1 MAFATGITIVG
12 AGPFGLSVAAH
23 LRARG
28 LQFRIIGNP
37 MQSWRNKM
45 PKDMLLKS
53 AGFSSSLSDPN
64 QIFTLRDFCSAEG
77 VPYRDVDHPIPLE
90 TFVSYG
96 LAFQQ
101 RFVPDVEDERL
112 VELTGCPGGFEL
124 KLESGTSFKSQK
136 VVVAV
141 GIDYFR
147 RLPEPLAVLPR
158 TFCTHS
164 ADHRDLDGFK
174 GRDVAVIGGGSSAS
188 DLAILLHEAGANVQ
202 LIARQPSIHFGG
214 PWAGGE
220 KGRPLWKRIR
230 APISGIGPGWRSL
243 IFTDAPWIYRYLP
256 EDLRVR
262 FAAKFLGPSGGW
274 FMKERAK
281 GVPFLLNHQIR
292 GAEIAGD
299 QVRLH
304 LSAPEGLERSISV
317 DHVIAATGYKVDVQR
332 LPFLN
337 PVISQQL
344 ALAGQS
350 PRLSRHFESSVPGLY
365 FIGAISATTFGP
377 SMRFVAGARF
387 TSRTLADHLTQ
398 SAGLATDTAPHEGV
412 TELSV

>member
-1 MAFATGITIVG
+1 MAFGTGVTVVG
-12 AGPFGLSVAAH
+12 AGPYGLSAAAH

-28 LQFRIIGNP
+28 LNVRIIGNP
-37 MQSWRNKM
+37 MQSWRKKM

-53 AGFSSSLSDPN
+53 AGFASNLSDPN
-64 QIFTLRDFCSAEG
+64 QTFTLRDFCGAEG

-90 TFVSYG
+90 TFISYG
-96 LAFQQ
+96 MAFQQ
-101 RFVPDVEDERL
+101 RFVPDVEDDRL
-112 VELTGCPGGFEL
+112 VELTGCPGGFDL
-124 KLESGTSFKSQK
+124 RLESGTSFKSQK

-147 RLPEPLAVLPR
+147 YLPDPLAVLSR

-174 GRDVAVIGGGSSAS
+174 GRDVAVIGGGSSAT

-202 LIARQPSIHFGG
+202 LIVRKPSVHFGG

-230 APISGIGPGWRSL
+230 APISGIGPGWRSR
-243 IFTDAPWIYRYLP
+243 IFTDAPWVYRYLP
-256 EDLRVR
+256 EDVRVR
-262 FAAKFLGPSGGW
+262 FAANFLGPSGGW
-274 FMKERAK
+274 FMKERGE
-281 GVPFLLNHQIR
+281 GVPFLLNHQLR

-299 QVRLH
+299 RVRLH
-304 LSAPEGLERSISV
+304 LSTPDGIERSLSV
-317 DHVIAATGYKVDVQR
+317 DHVIAATGYKVDVHR

-337 PVISQQL
+337 PDIRQQL

-350 PRLSRHFESSVPGLY
+350 PRLSRHLESSVPGLY

-377 SMRFVAGARF
+377 SMRFVVGARF
-387 TSRTLADHLTQ
+387 TARTLADHLTQ
-398 SAGLATDTAPHEGV
+398 SAGLATDTTSHGGV